1 MQLVMIDDKIVDSAN
16 VDPANF
22 DYGAFF
28 GDGVYEFLRSY
39 NGKLFAFDEHL
50 ERFKRS
56 LLEIEIDGIDIAT
69 IRRRVLTV
77 FEKYNKPNVGI
88 YFHVTRGTGIREHG
102 KEGLTPRFFL
112 TINEV
117 EDASVYHKT
126 GIKVISVPDTRWKRC
141 DIKSLNLLPNV
152 LAKRAA
158 HRKDCQEAIFV
169 DDGGYITEGA
179 ASAFFA
185 VYGNVLR
192 TAPLSANILPSITRK
207 FVLALAPKVGLK
219 IDETQV
225 RISDVAKA
233 DELIQGVSSKDIT
246 GIVKFDDITIGDGK
260 PGKYAKLL
268 AEEFEKLVR

>member
-1 MQLVMIDDKIVDSAN
+1 MQLVMIDDKFVDSAKA
-16 VDPANF
+16 DPANF
-22 DYGAFF
+22 DYGTFF

-39 NGKLFAFDEHL
+39 NGRLFAFDEHL
-50 ERFKRS
+50 ARFKRS
-56 LLEIEIDGIDIAT
+56 LSEIEIDGISIET
-69 IRRRVLTV
+69 IRKRVLTA

-88 YFHVTRGTGIREHG
+88 YFHVTRGSDIREHG

-117 EDASVYHKT
+117 EDTSGYHQT
-126 GIKVISVPDTRWKRC
+126 GIKVISVPDNRWKRC

-158 HRKDCQEAIFV
+158 HRKGCQEAIFV
-169 DDGGYITEGA
+169 DDKGYITEGA

-185 VYGNVLR
+185 VFGNVLK
-192 TAPLSANILPSITRK
+192 TAPLSANILPSITRHFLLK
-207 FVLALAPKVGLK
+207 LAPKVGLK
-219 IDETQV
+219 VDETQV
-225 RISDVAKA
+225 KVSDIAGA

-246 GIVKFDDITIGDGK
+246 GIVKFDDITIGNGK

-268 AEEFEKLVR
+268 AEEFEKLVK

>member
-1 MQLVMIDDKIVDSAN
+1 MQLVMIDDKIVDSTT

-22 DYGAFF
+22 DYGTFF

-56 LLEIEIDGIDIAT
+56 LSEIEIDGIGIET
-69 IRRRVLTV
+69 IRKRVLAA

-88 YFHVTRGTGIREHG
+88 YFHVTRGASIREHG

-117 EDASVYHKT
+117 EDTSVYHKT
-126 GIKVISVPDTRWKRC
+126 GIKVISVPDNRWKRC

-158 HRKDCQEAIFV
+158 HRQGCAEAIFV
-169 DDGGYITEGA
+169 DDKGYITEGA

-185 VYGNVLR
+185 VFGNVLR
-192 TAPLSANILPSITRK
+192 TAPLSANILPSITRHFLLK
-207 FVLALAPKVGLK
+207 LAPNAGLK
-219 IDETQV
+219 VDETQIRV
-225 RISDVAKA
+225 SDIAKA

-268 AEEFEKLVR
+268 AEEFEKLVK

>member
-1 MQLVMIDDKIVDSAN
+1 MQLVMIDDKFVDSTK

-22 DYGAFF
+22 DYGTFF

-50 ERFKRS
+50 KRFKRS
-56 LLEIEIDGIDIAT
+56 LSEIEIDGIDIE
-69 IRRRVLTV
+69 ISRRVLAA

-117 EDASVYHKT
+117 EDTTGYHKT

-169 DDGGYITEGA
+169 DDKGYITEGA

-192 TAPLSANILPSITRK
+192 TAPLSANILPSITRHFLLK
-207 FVLALAPKVGLK
+207 LAPKVGLK
-219 IDETQV
+219 VDESQVKIDD
-225 RISDVAKA
+225 ISKA

-246 GIVKFDDITIGDGK
+246 GIVKFDNITIGNGR

-268 AEEFEKLVR
+268 AEEFEKLVK